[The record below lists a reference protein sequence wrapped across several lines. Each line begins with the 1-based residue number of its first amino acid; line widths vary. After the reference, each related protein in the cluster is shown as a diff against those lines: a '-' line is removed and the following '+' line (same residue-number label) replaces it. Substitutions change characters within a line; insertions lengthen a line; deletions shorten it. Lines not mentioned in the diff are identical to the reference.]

1 MLCLK
6 ICPMTTQKLTDT
18 AKEQFFQLS
27 IDLLCIAGFDGY
39 LKQLNP
45 AWQKTL
51 GFTLEELQSRPFIEF
66 VHPDDR
72 AATLAEAEK
81 ITQGS
86 ETISFENRC
95 RCRDGSYK
103 WLSWAVTAVSEQHL
117 FYGVAHDI
125 SPRKQDET
133 ELQRSQQKLALL
145 IQQSPIGMIEWNT
158 DFEVVAWNPAAALIF
173 GYGSDEAIGQTAE
186 FLLTETAKPHVD
198 QIWQQ
203 LLTQKGGN
211 RSTNENRTKQ
221 GTTIACEWYNTTLID
236 TTGQVIGAASL
247 VIDVSRRQQAEIAL
261 QQANEKL
268 EASVVKRTAD
278 LQHVIAQLQAEIDD
292 RTQAETQLQNNQQ
305 LLQSIIDNTSA
316 CIFVKEYLYTD
327 GTYLLVNRQF
337 ETLFNCDRTLLNGKT
352 DYDIFPKSVAKTLR
366 DNDRQVIQ
374 SGQLFQV
381 QETVP
386 HADGL
391 HTSVVIK
398 VPLLNDDNQPYGIC
412 GIATDITDRVRVE
425 EQRQRAEDALR
436 QSESQL
442 RQQTHQLEQT
452 LQDLKQTQAQLVQT
466 EKMSSLGQLVAG
478 VAHEINNPVSFIY
491 GNVSH
496 ADEYTQDLIRLIA
509 LYQSHY
515 PDPTPEIADEVEAI
529 DLDFVMADLP
539 KLMASMKLG
548 AERIQEI
555 VLSLRIFSRM
565 DESDMKAVNIHEGI
579 DSTLLI
585 LQNQLKKQPN
595 YPAIQIVKD
604 YGALP
609 LVECYAG
616 QLNQVFMNILSNAI
630 DALNE
635 SDRDWRVIRIRTEIN
650 DSDITIQIADNGCGM
665 SESAQ
670 QRVFDPF
677 FTTKP
682 IGKGTGLGLSISY
695 QIITEKHKGALQCIS
710 SPDNGTEF
718 VIKIPICQRSIEAIS
733 D

>member
-1 MLCLK
+1 
-6 ICPMTTQKLTDT
+6 MTTQKLTDA

-45 AWQKTL
+45 AWQRTL
-51 GFTLEELQSRPFIEF
+51 GFTPEELQSKPFIEF
-66 VHPDDR
+66 VHPADR

-81 ITQGS
+81 ITQGGD
-86 ETISFENRC
+86 TISFENRC
-95 RCRDGSYK
+95 RCRDGSYR
-103 WLSWAVTAVSEQHL
+103 WLEWAATSVPEQHL
-117 FYGVAHDI
+117 FYVVAHDI
-125 SPRKQDET
+125 SHRKQAET
-133 ELQRSQQKLALL
+133 ELQRSQQKLSLL
-145 IQQSPIGMIEWNT
+145 IQQSPIGVIEWNT
-158 DFEVVAWNPAAALIF
+158 NFEVVAWNPAAAAIF
-173 GYGSDEAIGQTAE
+173 GYSSDEAIGQTAE
-186 FLLTETAKPHVD
+186 FLLDETAKLHMD

-203 LLTQKGGN
+203 LLTQEGGT

-221 GTTIACEWYNTTLID
+221 GNTIVCEWYNTMLID
-236 TTGQVIGAASL
+236 TSGQVIGAASL
-247 VIDVSRRQQAEIAL
+247 VMDVSSRQQAEIAL

-268 EASVVKRTAD
+268 EASVVKRTAE
-278 LQHVIAQLQAEIDD
+278 LQQVIVQLQAEIDD
-292 RTQAETQLQNNQQ
+292 RAAAEIQLQNNQQ

-316 CIFVKEYLYTD
+316 CIFVKEYLHTN

-337 ETLFNCDRTLLNGKT
+337 ETLFNCDRRLLDGKT
-352 DYDIFPKSVAKTLR
+352 DYDIFPKSVAKMLR
-366 DNDRQVIQ
+366 DNDRRVIK
-374 SGQLFQV
+374 SGKLFQV
-381 QETVP
+381 EEVVP
-386 HADGL
+386 QADGL
-391 HTSVVIK
+391 HTSVVVK
-398 VPLLNDDNQPYGIC
+398 VPLLNDENQPYGIC

-425 EQRQRAEDALR
+425 EQRQRAEEALR
-436 QSESQL
+436 HSESQL

-491 GNVSH
+491 GNINH

-515 PDPTPEIADEVEAI
+515 PDLIPEIADEVDAI
-529 DLDFVMADLP
+529 DLDFLIADLP

-555 VLSLRIFSRM
+555 VLSLRTFSRM
-565 DESDMKAVNIHEGI
+565 DESEMKAVNIHEGI
-579 DSTLLI
+579 DSTLMI
-585 LQNQLKKQPN
+585 LQNQLRKQPN
-595 YPAIQIVKD
+595 YPAIQVIKD
-604 YGALP
+604 YGELP

-635 SDRDWRVIRIRTEIN
+635 GNRDWRVIRIRTEMN
-650 DSDITIQIADNGCGM
+650 SAHITIWIADNGCGM
-665 SESAQ
+665 SEIAR

-695 QIITEKHKGALQCIS
+695 QIVTEKHKGSLQCSS
-710 SPDNGTEF
+710 SPNRGTEF
-718 VIKIPICQRSIEAIS
+718 LIKIPICQTTAEAIS

>member
-1 MLCLK
+1 
-6 ICPMTTQKLTDT
+6 MTTQKLTDA

-51 GFTLEELQSRPFIEF
+51 GFTLEELQSTPFIEF

-81 ITQGS
+81 ITQGI
-86 ETISFENRC
+86 ETVSFENRC

-103 WLSWAVTAVSEQHL
+103 WLSWAATAVSEQHL
-117 FYGVAHDI
+117 FYVVAHDI
-125 SPRKQDET
+125 SQRKQAEA

-145 IQQSPIGMIEWNT
+145 IQQSPIGVIEWNT
-158 DFEVVAWNPAAALIF
+158 QFEVVAWNLAAAMIF
-173 GYGSDEAIGQTAE
+173 GYSSDEAIGQTAE

-198 QIWQQ
+198 HWQQ

-211 RSTNENRTKQ
+211 RSTHENLTKQ
-221 GTTIACEWYNTTLID
+221 GTTIACEWYNTPLID
-236 TTGQVIGAASL
+236 AAGQVIGAASL
-247 VIDVSRRQQAEIAL
+247 VVDVSSRQQAEITL

-268 EASVVKRTAD
+268 EASVIKRTVE
-278 LQHVIAQLQAEIDD
+278 LQQVIAQLQAEIGD
-292 RTQAETQLQNNQQ
+292 RTKAETQLQNSQQ

-316 CIFVKEYLYTD
+316 CIFVKEYLHTD
-327 GTYLLVNRQF
+327 GTYLLINRQF
-337 ETLFNCDRTLLNGKT
+337 ETLFNCDRKRLNGKT
-352 DYDIFPKSVAKTLR
+352 DYDIFPHSVAKTLR
-366 DNDRQVIQ
+366 DNDRQVME
-374 SGQLFQV
+374 GGNLFQIE
-381 QETVP
+381 ETVP

-391 HTSVVIK
+391 HTSVVVK
-398 VPLLNDDNQPYGIC
+398 VPLLNDDNQIYGIC
-412 GIATDITDRVRVE
+412 GIATDITDRVRGE
-425 EQRQRAEDALR
+425 EQRQQAEDALR

-442 RQQTHQLEQT
+442 RQQTQQLEQT
-452 LQDLKQTQAQLVQT
+452 LQDLKQAQAQLVQT

-491 GNVSH
+491 GNVNH
-496 ADEYTQDLIRLIA
+496 ADEYTQDLMRLIA

-515 PDPTPEIADEVEAI
+515 PDPIPAIAHEVDAI
-529 DLDFVMADLP
+529 DLDFLMADLP

-555 VLSLRIFSRM
+555 VLSLRTFSRM

-579 DSTLLI
+579 DSTLMI

-595 YPAIQIVKD
+595 YSAIQIIRD
-604 YGALP
+604 YGELP

-635 SDRDWRVIRIRTEIN
+635 GNRDWRVIRIRTEI
-650 DSDITIQIADNGCGM
+650 DCSDVTIWIADNGCGM
-665 SESAQ
+665 SQSAK

-695 QIITEKHKGALQCIS
+695 QIITEKHKGSLQCIS

-718 VIKIPICQRSIEAIS
+718 MIKIPIRQTLG
-733 D
+733 DN